1 MLRLIA
7 MEWRALLRD
16 RAVWALLVVLAGAL
30 VLAAANGRAV
40 IDAQSGARS
49 AALTAE
55 AEAQQQLAT
64 RLANPGLP
72 PAEAVLTPYRMRTDM
87 IAPMPLLSDLS
98 AGRAALDPISTTA
111 TMRTRPDTLFRR
123 NSLDNPEILVRG
135 AVDLSF
141 VVVVLAPLLLIG
153 LFYGLFAADRDSGTA
168 RLIMAQAGSPAGLV
182 LARMVPRLALVVGP
196 IAAVLGLLVVTG
208 PELAGR
214 GQAAALWLLT
224 AAIYL
229 ALWAALAAWVHSR
242 NVTAESAVFS
252 LVAIWAVFTL
262 VLPAAFAAIVQA
274 SNPPPSRF
282 AQIAAARAAE
292 VASTQ
297 SYENDHPDLASSEFE
312 GRLAS
317 IRKTWAVAQ
326 AIEAAGA
333 PLNARFAERLEGQQ
347 RVAKALAWLSPA
359 LIAKG
364 ALEQIAGTD
373 AATAQGFR
381 AASEAHLSAFRSFG
395 GGFVERGAI
404 MQTGDMAQMPRF
416 DWEPSRHMPWPS
428 LALLALLAGAL
439 MTSALRRFGKL
450 TLED

>member
-1 MLRLIA
+1 MLRLA
-7 MEWRALLRD
+7 VMEWRAQLRD
-16 RAVWALLVVLAGAL
+16 RAVLALLAVLAGAL
-30 VLAAANGRAV
+30 VLAAANGRVLIA
-40 IDAQSGARS
+40 AQSEAR
-49 AALTAE
+49 AAAITAKAE
-55 AEAQQQLAT
+55 ADTQFAE
-64 RLANPGLP
+64 RLANADLP
-72 PAEAVLTPYRMRTDM
+72 PEDAILSPYRMRQVLV
-87 IAPMPLLSDLS
+87 APLPPLVDVS
-98 AGRAALDPISTTA
+98 AGRAALDPFSTTLS
-111 TMRTRPDTLFRR
+111 MRARADTLFQRS
-123 NSLDNPEILVRG
+123 SLDNPELLVRG
-135 AVDLSF
+135 GVDLGF
-141 VVVVLAPLLLIG
+141 VAVVLAPLLLIG
-153 LFYGLFAADRDSGTA
+153 LLYGLFAADRDSGTA
-168 RLIMAQAGSPAGLV
+168 RLIMAQAGSPVALV
-182 LARMVPRLALVVGP
+182 AARMIPRFVLIFGP
-196 IAAVLGLLVVTG
+196 IALTLGVLLMTG
-208 PELAGR
+208 PEVPGR
-214 GQAAALWLLT
+214 GTAAALWLVTVAL
-224 AAIYL
+224 YL
-229 ALWAALAAWVHSR
+229 AVWMALAAWIHSR
-242 NVTAESAVFS
+242 DVSAESAAFA
-252 LVAIWAVFTL
+252 LVAAWALFTL

-292 VASTQ
+292 VASTE

-317 IRKTWAVAQ
+317 LRKTWAVAQ
-326 AIEAAGA
+326 AIEATGA

-404 MQTGDMAQMPRF
+404 MQPSDLAQMPRF